1 VRELLRIAVPK
12 GRLQPK
18 VLALFRAAG
27 FATPQE
33 EDLRS
38 RRLVFEKD
46 GIEWIFVKDGDVP
59 VYVEFGA
66 ADCGIAGLDQLL
78 EQQSDVY
85 QPLQLPFGF
94 CRMMLIGA
102 PGVESIDSSFEG
114 KIASKYPN
122 VTREFLRSRSV
133 RAEVVMLQ
141 GSVELA
147 AVLNLAPYIVD
158 LVETGETIRVHHLQ
172 PLETI
177 HEIAPRLIVNK
188 TTYRLQSK
196 RLADLIDRL
205 EVVTNEGVLR

>member
-1 VRELLRIAVPK
+1 MNDLIRVAVPK

-18 VLALFRAAG
+18 VLDLFRAAG
-27 FATPQE
+27 FETPDE
-33 EDLRS
+33 ADLRS
-38 RRLVFEKD
+38 RKLVFQTD

-66 ADCGIAGLDQLL
+66 ADCGVAGLDQLL

-85 QPLQLPFGF
+85 QPLQLPFGY

-102 PGVESIDSSFEG
+102 PGVSSIDSSFEG

-122 VTREFLRSRSV
+122 VTRDFLRSRSI
-133 RAEVVMLQ
+133 RSEVVMLQ

-158 LVETGETIRVHHLQ
+158 LVETGETIRVHHLE
-172 PLETI
+172 PIETI
-177 HEIAPRLIVNK
+177 HEVAPRLIVNK
-188 TTYRLQSK
+188 ATYRLQSR
-196 RLADLIDRL
+196 RLAGMIDRI
-205 EVVTNEGVLR
+205 EAAAKEEVLR